1 MEKLRSIS
9 EAHPISDL
17 GLPGNYPYGGIT
29 ELWSVDFIEVSDE
42 CTQCGICA
50 EGCPVG
56 AIDSGNSRLIDQE
69 RCFTCCACIKNC
81 PEGARTMK
89 DGQVKDAAIRL
100 NDLYGDRKEPVFF
113 I

>member
-1 MEKLRSIS
+1 MSIS
-9 EAHPISDL
+9 TVDHISDL
-17 GLPGNYPYGGIT
+17 NIPGNYPYGGVT

-42 CTQCGICA
+42 CTECGICA

-56 AIDSGNSRLIDQE
+56 AIDSEDSRLIDKE

-89 DGQVKDAAIRL
+89 AGPVQDAALRL
-100 NDLYGDRKEPVFF
+100 NESY
-113 I
+113 